1 MKTLQTAHSQRGALL
16 IEVLITIVVVA
27 IGALGLIQM
36 QTRLQTSE
44 MEAYQ
49 RTQAV
54 ILLNDMTHR
63 ISANRGN
70 AASYVT
76 TALDTPYLGGTTTDL
91 NCSTISTADLQGS
104 DFAQWCNALQ
114 GAAEIQSGSGV
125 GAMLGGRGCVQAV
138 GATQYMVTVV
148 WQGLT
153 PVSAP
158 PAGVTCGADL
168 YSVPGRDCGDTGELC
183 RRYVTS
189 IVSLARL
196 DL

>member
-1 MKTLQTAHSQRGALL
+1 MKTLQTVHSQRGALL

-36 QTRLQTSE
+36 QTRLQSSE

-54 ILLNDMTHR
+54 ILLNDMAHR

-76 TALDTPYLGGTTTDL
+76 TTLDTPYLGGTTTDL
-91 NCSTISTADLQGS
+91 DCSTISTADLQGS
-104 DFAQWCNALQ
+104 DFAQWCNSLQ

-138 GATQYMVTVV
+138 GASQYMVTVA

-158 PAGVTCGADL
+158 PPQVSCGVGL
-168 YSVPGRDCGDTGELC
+168 YDVPNLDCGTNGELC

-189 IVSLARL
+189 LVSLARL